1 MEYVTRA
8 QSGLIAPTSISRIS
22 ASQGI
27 FGHWSAGPTTQ
38 SPREIQRFHM
48 ESRGWTDIASSWL
61 VDTEGVIYEGRGW
74 GRAGAHTQGHN
85 STSHAVCAI
94 VGDEAQVTDHQL
106 HGMAVVMAEHDRLY
120 GSGFHLPHRE
130 ASGAAT
136 YCPGDTITNFI
147 HEGDFTSTGDELDM
161 DAVEQIGR
169 FHQDTRRIILAGQIR
184 AEEMHAAELR
194 AEWRTRT
201 LVKQVLGEVTDT
213 EEDVALIQGAKD
225 SEHIALE
232 GRRQVAEIDGVPLS
246 ELVL

>member
-8 QSGLIAPTSISRIS
+8 ESGLIAPTSISRIS

-27 FGHWSAGPTTQ
+27 FGHWSAGPTSQ
-38 SPREIQRFHM
+38 SVREIQRFHM
-48 ESRGWTDIASSWL
+48 ETRGWTDIAYSWL
-61 VDTEGVIYEGRGW
+61 VDVSGVIYEGRGW
-74 GRAGAHTQGHN
+74 GRAGAHTSGHN

-94 VGDEAQVTDHQL
+94 VGDEAQVTDYQL
-106 HGMAVVMAEHDRLY
+106 HGMAQVMAEHDRLY
-120 GSGFHLPHRE
+120 GSGFHLPHRD

-136 YCPGDTITNFI
+136 YCPGDTITRFI
-147 HEGDFTSTGDELDM
+147 YEGDFPTTGDELDM
-161 DAVEQIGR
+161 GAVEEIAK
-169 FHQDTRRIILAGQIR
+169 FHQDTRRVILAGQIR
-184 AEEMHAAELR
+184 AEEMHAAEMR
-194 AEWRTRT
+194 AEWRTRK

-213 EEDVALIQGAKD
+213 AEDAALIEAAKG